1 MTGTAREQVLALARR
16 YDFEEVHS
24 FQDAR
29 LALILFYETYDLH
42 GLTDEYAD
50 LLEYAAILH
59 DIGYWHDYENH
70 HKHAYRMIMAADLPA
85 LTGREKAIVANVARY
100 HRGSLP
106 KPSHQGFAALSPDD
120 QEIVRQLGAILRL
133 ADGLDRTHTCAVDDI
148 AIDWLGD
155 TMVVWLYPPYGNWT
169 EEWAGQKKSRFF
181 QEVFGVAVR
190 VLVATRER
198 QRS

>member
-1 MTGTAREQVLALARR
+1 MTETAREQVLALARR

-24 FQDAR
+24 FQDAK
-29 LALILFYETYDLH
+29 LALRLFDETYELH

-59 DIGYWHDYENH
+59 DIGYWVDYEDH

-85 LTGREKAIVANVARY
+85 LTDREKAVVANIARY
-100 HRGSLP
+100 HRNGLP
-106 KPSHQGFAALSPDD
+106 KPAHRSYAALSHED
-120 QEIVRQLGAILRL
+120 QEIVLKLGSILRL

-148 AIDWLGD
+148 SVDWTGD
-155 TMVVWLYPPYGNWT
+155 TMIIWLYPAEGNWT

-190 VLVATRER
+190 VLVATEER
-198 QRS
+198 LGG